1 MTDKDTDAYRGEISI
16 DDLQALLQ
24 GKSLTEM
31 LPPQPS
37 MATSEANEAAQTS
50 QPDLTE
56 TASVALVT
64 TEQALNTE
72 LDDVIEVAIAKAEAK
87 PIEKG
92 IKVTEVEDTFDYLNH
107 RVRGETK
114 VVRVVDEELLKQA
127 NEAKKRTQ
135 ATEAQRRTEKVSAS
149 ANSRMLRG
157 TMWMTIGSMTSRLLG
172 AIYII
177 PWLMMIG
184 HAYTNQANSLYAQ
197 GYQIYAVF
205 LLIATAGLP
214 NVLARLVAEYSE
226 RQQFGRVRSV
236 FRQSLVLGI
245 TMGLIAAGLLY
256 VLSGILAQGNANVVP
271 VLQSLAAAVLIIPV
285 LSMLRGYV
293 QGFEFMGLSA
303 LSQFIEQLVR
313 VIYMLA
319 MTAWIMLGQHGD
331 WIDAV
336 VQSTF
341 AAFWGALAGILV
353 LLLGIWL
360 RRGYFESQYVLSGAL
375 HEESGSVLLKMV
387 RQSLPIILA
396 GSAIS
401 LVQVLDQ
408 YTFFHIMQQLTK
420 FSYSA
425 IDQMFAQFSFNANKL
440 IMLTVSIAVGMA
452 ETALPMLARAK
463 TNGNPY
469 EIGDQI
475 AYALKL
481 LAFVMIP
488 ASLGMA
494 AVARPLYITF
504 YGAVDVTNGTLILQ
518 YSAYVGVVFGAYMVV
533 LAIYQGLGRLRETL
547 WILLIVLVVKSMA
560 QVPMT
565 LWLAGMGPLVSTLLG
580 FIAGLIFAVVRLTRS
595 YPIDW
600 LSLQRTLVMVMFW
613 SLVMYAV
620 VTPIATTGGYFT
632 ADTRMQQFILLM
644 ITAAIG
650 GAIYGV
656 AVLKS
661 TLGVEMLGER
671 ATRLA
676 AKLHLKS
683 AIDRS

>member
-31 LPPQPS
+31 LPPQQS

-56 TASVALVT
+56 TASVAPVT

-197 GYQIYAVF
+197 GYQIYALF

-661 TLGVEMLGER
+661 MLGVEMLGER

>member
-31 LPPQPS
+31 LPPQQS

-56 TASVALVT
+56 TASVAPVT

-127 NEAKKRTQ
+127 NEAKKRKQ

-177 PWLMMIG
+177 PWLMMVG

>member
-56 TASVALVT
+56 TASVAPVT

>member
-31 LPPQPS
+31 LPPQQS

-56 TASVALVT
+56 TASVAPVT

-256 VLSGILAQGNANVVP
+256 VLSGILTQGNANVVP
-271 VLQSLAAAVLIIPV
+271 VLQSLGAAVLIIPV

>member
-56 TASVALVT
+56 TASVAPVT

-475 AYALKL
+475 TYALKL

>member
-1 MTDKDTDAYRGEISI
+1 MTDKETDAYRGEISI

-31 LPPQPS
+31 LPPQQS

-56 TASVALVT
+56 TASVDPVT
-64 TEQALNTE
+64 TELALNTE

-92 IKVTEVEDTFDYLNH
+92 IKVTEVEDTFDYLNR

-149 ANSRMLRG
+149 ANSRMIRG

-184 HAYTNQANSLYAQ
+184 HAYTNQANSLYVQ

-408 YTFFHIMQQLTK
+408 YTFFHIMQRLTK

-533 LAIYQGLGRLRETL
+533 LAIYQGLGRLRETV

>member
-56 TASVALVT
+56 TASVAPVT

-661 TLGVEMLGER
+661 MLGVEMLGER

>member
-31 LPPQPS
+31 LPPQQS

-56 TASVALVT
+56 TASVAPVT

-661 TLGVEMLGER
+661 MLGVEMLGER

>member
-31 LPPQPS
+31 LPPQQS

-56 TASVALVT
+56 TASVAPVT

-127 NEAKKRTQ
+127 NEAKKRKQ

-518 YSAYVGVVFGAYMVV
+518 YSAYVGVVFWCLY
-533 LAIYQGLGRLRETL
+533 GR
-547 WILLIVLVVKSMA
+547 
-560 QVPMT
+560 
-565 LWLAGMGPLVSTLLG
+565 VSDLSRTGSFTRNALDS
-580 FIAGLIFAVVRLTRS
+580 VNRLS
-595 YPIDW
+595 C
-600 LSLQRTLVMVMFW
+600 
-613 SLVMYAV
+613 
-620 VTPIATTGGYFT
+620 
-632 ADTRMQQFILLM
+632 
-644 ITAAIG
+644 
-650 GAIYGV
+650 
-656 AVLKS
+656 
-661 TLGVEMLGER
+661 
-671 ATRLA
+671 
-676 AKLHLKS
+676 
-683 AIDRS
+683 

>member
-31 LPPQPS
+31 LPPQQS

-56 TASVALVT
+56 TASVASVT

-595 YPIDW
+595 YRIDW

>member
-31 LPPQPS
+31 LPPQQS

-56 TASVALVT
+56 TASVAPVT

-72 LDDVIEVAIAKAEAK
+72 LDAVIEVAIAKAESK

-92 IKVTEVEDTFDYLNH
+92 IKVTGVEDTFDYLNH

-127 NEAKKRTQ
+127 NEAKKRKQ

>member
-31 LPPQPS
+31 LPPQQS

-56 TASVALVT
+56 TASVAPVT

-475 AYALKL
+475 VYALKL

-661 TLGVEMLGER
+661 MLGVEMLGER

>member
-31 LPPQPS
+31 LPPQQS

-56 TASVALVT
+56 TASVAPVT

-533 LAIYQGLGRLRETL
+533 LAIYQGLGRLRETV

>member
-31 LPPQPS
+31 LPPQQS

-56 TASVALVT
+56 TASVAPVT

-127 NEAKKRTQ
+127 NEAKKRKQ

-632 ADTRMQQFILLM
+632 ADTRMQQLILLM

>member
-31 LPPQPS
+31 LPPQQS

-56 TASVALVT
+56 TASVASVT

>member
-31 LPPQPS
+31 LPPQQS

-56 TASVALVT
+56 TASVAPVT

>member
-31 LPPQPS
+31 LPPQQS

-56 TASVALVT
+56 TASVAPVT

-271 VLQSLAAAVLIIPV
+271 VLQSLAVVVLIIPV

-613 SLVMYAV
+613 SRVCL
-620 VTPIATTGGYFT
+620 TPLRITLCMHLLTCTGNNF
-632 ADTRMQQFILLM
+632 
-644 ITAAIG
+644 
-650 GAIYGV
+650 
-656 AVLKS
+656 
-661 TLGVEMLGER
+661 
-671 ATRLA
+671 
-676 AKLHLKS
+676 
-683 AIDRS
+683 

>member
-31 LPPQPS
+31 LPPQQS

-56 TASVALVT
+56 TASVAPVT

-271 VLQSLAAAVLIIPV
+271 VLQSLAGAVLIIPV

-360 RRGYFESQYVLSGAL
+360 RRGYFVSQYVLSGAL

>member
-1 MTDKDTDAYRGEISI
+1 M
-16 DDLQALLQ
+16 
-24 GKSLTEM
+24 
-31 LPPQPS
+31 
-37 MATSEANEAAQTS
+37 
-50 QPDLTE
+50 
-56 TASVALVT
+56 
-64 TEQALNTE
+64 
-72 LDDVIEVAIAKAEAK
+72 
-87 PIEKG
+87 
-92 IKVTEVEDTFDYLNH
+92 
-107 RVRGETK
+107 
-114 VVRVVDEELLKQA
+114 
-127 NEAKKRTQ
+127 
-135 ATEAQRRTEKVSAS
+135 SAS

>member
-31 LPPQPS
+31 LPPQQS

-56 TASVALVT
+56 TASVAPVT

-632 ADTRMQQFILLM
+632 ADTRMQQLILLM

>member
-31 LPPQPS
+31 LPPQQS

-56 TASVALVT
+56 TASVAPVT

-226 RQQFGRVRSV
+226 RQQVGRVRSV
-236 FRQSLVLGI
+236 FRQALVLGI

>member
-31 LPPQPS
+31 LPPQQS

-56 TASVALVT
+56 TASVAPVT

-127 NEAKKRTQ
+127 NEAKKRKQ

>member
-157 TMWMTIGSMTSRLLG
+157 TMWMTLGSMTSRLLG

>member
-56 TASVALVT
+56 TASVAPVT

-565 LWLAGMGPLVSTLLG
+565 LWLAGMGTLVSTLLG

>member
-31 LPPQPS
+31 LPPQQS

-56 TASVALVT
+56 TASVAPVT

-127 NEAKKRTQ
+127 NEAKKRKQ

-331 WIDAV
+331 
-336 VQSTF
+336 
-341 AAFWGALAGILV
+341 
-353 LLLGIWL
+353 
-360 RRGYFESQYVLSGAL
+360 
-375 HEESGSVLLKMV
+375 
-387 RQSLPIILA
+387 
-396 GSAIS
+396 
-401 LVQVLDQ
+401 
-408 YTFFHIMQQLTK
+408 
-420 FSYSA
+420 
-425 IDQMFAQFSFNANKL
+425 
-440 IMLTVSIAVGMA
+440 
-452 ETALPMLARAK
+452 
-463 TNGNPY
+463 
-469 EIGDQI
+469 
-475 AYALKL
+475 
-481 LAFVMIP
+481 
-488 ASLGMA
+488 
-494 AVARPLYITF
+494 
-504 YGAVDVTNGTLILQ
+504 
-518 YSAYVGVVFGAYMVV
+518 
-533 LAIYQGLGRLRETL
+533 
-547 WILLIVLVVKSMA
+547 
-560 QVPMT
+560 
-565 LWLAGMGPLVSTLLG
+565 
-580 FIAGLIFAVVRLTRS
+580 
-595 YPIDW
+595 
-600 LSLQRTLVMVMFW
+600 
-613 SLVMYAV
+613 
-620 VTPIATTGGYFT
+620 
-632 ADTRMQQFILLM
+632 
-644 ITAAIG
+644 
-650 GAIYGV
+650 
-656 AVLKS
+656 
-661 TLGVEMLGER
+661 
-671 ATRLA
+671 
-676 AKLHLKS
+676 
-683 AIDRS
+683 

>member
-56 TASVALVT
+56 TASVAPVT

-533 LAIYQGLGRLRETL
+533 LAIYKGLGRLRETL

-661 TLGVEMLGER
+661 MLGVEMLGER

>member
-31 LPPQPS
+31 LPPQQS

-56 TASVALVT
+56 TASVAPVT

-205 LLIATAGLP
+205 LVIATAGLP

-319 MTAWIMLGQHGD
+319 MTAWIMIGQHGD

>member
-31 LPPQPS
+31 LPPQQS

-56 TASVALVT
+56 TASVAPVT

-319 MTAWIMLGQHGD
+319 MTAWIMIGQHGD

>member
-31 LPPQPS
+31 LPPQQS

-56 TASVALVT
+56 TASVDPVT
-64 TEQALNTE
+64 TELALNTE

-92 IKVTEVEDTFDYLNH
+92 IKVTEVEDTFDYLNR

-408 YTFFHIMQQLTK
+408 YTFFHIMQRLTK

-533 LAIYQGLGRLRETL
+533 LAIYQGLGRLRETV

>member
-1 MTDKDTDAYRGEISI
+1 
-16 DDLQALLQ
+16 
-24 GKSLTEM
+24 
-31 LPPQPS
+31 
-37 MATSEANEAAQTS
+37 
-50 QPDLTE
+50 
-56 TASVALVT
+56 
-64 TEQALNTE
+64 
-72 LDDVIEVAIAKAEAK
+72 
-87 PIEKG
+87 
-92 IKVTEVEDTFDYLNH
+92 
-107 RVRGETK
+107 
-114 VVRVVDEELLKQA
+114 
-127 NEAKKRTQ
+127 
-135 ATEAQRRTEKVSAS
+135 
-149 ANSRMLRG
+149 
-157 TMWMTIGSMTSRLLG
+157 MTIGSMTSRLLG

>member
-56 TASVALVT
+56 TASVAPVT

-114 VVRVVDEELLKQA
+114 VVRVVDEELLKQS

-463 TNGNPY
+463 TNGKPY

>member
-31 LPPQPS
+31 LPPQQS

-56 TASVALVT
+56 TASVAPVT

-127 NEAKKRTQ
+127 NEAKKRKQ

-271 VLQSLAAAVLIIPV
+271 VLQSLAAGVLIIPV

>member
-31 LPPQPS
+31 LPPQQS

-56 TASVALVT
+56 TASVDPVT
-64 TEQALNTE
+64 TELALNTE

-661 TLGVEMLGER
+661 MLGVEMLGER

>member
-31 LPPQPS
+31 LPPQQS

-56 TASVALVT
+56 TASVAPVT

-127 NEAKKRTQ
+127 NEAKKRKQ

-661 TLGVEMLGER
+661 MLGVEMLGER